1 MIFRFRDRGMAEKI
15 FQKLKEMGVDLTLM
29 HVCGTHQD
37 TLVRHGLQPLLEDV
51 GIDIRQGPGCPVC
64 VTTAKEIEE
73 SIALAKAGK
82 TIAVFG
88 DMVKVPGVM
97 ESLSDAKTEGCD
109 VRVVYGVND
118 AVNLTRQI
126 RKQVVFIGVGF
137 ETTTPSI
144 AVAIS
149 RRPPD
154 NFSLLSCHRLIPPA
168 LKAIV
173 EMGEIKLD
181 GLIEPGH
188 VSTIIGSE
196 PYAFLSEEYNMPQ
209 VIAGFEPLDLLMGVY
224 MLAKQHK
231 EGAAKVDIEYSRVV
245 KPEGNPT
252 AVEAMHRV
260 FEPEDVKWRGFPE
273 IPSSGLVLREEY
285 RKYDA
290 RERFE
295 DDLADLKDKEFEEPK
310 GCRCGEVLRGIVRSE
325 ECPLFGKACSPT
337 HPVGPCMVSAE
348 GSCNILY
355 KYSNSK

>member
-1 MIFRFRDRGMAEKI
+1 MAEKI
-15 FQKLKEMGVDLTLM
+15 FQKLKGMDVDLTLM

-37 TLVRHGLQPLLEDV
+37 TLVRHGLQPQLENV

-64 VTTAKEIEE
+64 VTTAREIEE

-82 TIAVFG
+82 TITVFG
-88 DMVKVPGVM
+88 DMVKVPGVE

-109 VRVVYGVND
+109 VRIVYGVND
-118 AVNLTRQI
+118 AVGLAGKI
-126 RKQVVFIGVGF
+126 RNEIVFVGVGF

-144 AVAIS
+144 AVAVS
-149 RRPPD
+149 RKPPE
-154 NFSLLSCHRLIPPA
+154 NFSLLSCHRVIPPA

-196 PYAFLSEEYNMPQ
+196 PYAFLSEEHNMPQ

-224 MLAKQHK
+224 MLARQNK

-252 AVEAMHRV
+252 AVEAMHNV
-260 FEPEDVKWRGFPE
+260 FEPADIKWRGFPE

-285 RKYDA
+285 KEYDA
-290 RERFE
+290 RERYE
-295 DDLADLKDKEFEEPK
+295 DDLAELKGKEFKEPK

-325 ECPLFGKACSPT
+325 ECPLFGKTCKPT
-337 HPVGPCMVSAE
+337 NPIGPCMVSAE